1 MVTPGVLTSLEE
13 SPQGR
18 SQPIAAHYLARRWV
32 NGFGL
37 AVAVGLGYFL
47 AARLSVG
54 LVSLAGVAVF
64 WPAAGISSGLLI
76 ALGARARWP
85 VAVGVTAATIVVHQ
99 LIAEPLWVG
108 IALGI
113 SNAVEPLITA
123 GLLEHYFGAGF
134 SIGRLRP
141 MIGLFLAAIAG
152 TAISGVG
159 GAVTYRLFQGPSATL
174 LTAWQDWFA
183 SDVIGIII
191 LAPLIIGLFAAVQ
204 QLPPRSQLVEGTVAL
219 VALAVMT
226 GIAISLPSASWET
239 VLPIAVL
246 FPILLW
252 VAARCQPVFAAA
264 AAFLV
269 SFIIVIAAVLNLG
282 HFSEPGLSFADL
294 QAQVAILFV
303 AVGAQ
308 VLAALFA
315 ERRESETRLA
325 RSNIALERERKNRLM
340 SVEAATSSI
349 AHEIRQPLT
358 AVTTKAAA
366 ARRWLERGPPEAARV
381 KGLLD
386 DIEGA
391 ALRVSE
397 VLTNIRR
404 LFQAVDRGQQPIDVN
419 NMILEA
425 LQMSNRELNDHGV
438 KTDVELASELP
449 PVMGFKVQLQE
460 VISNVV
466 NNAIDAMASVEVERR
481 TLKVRTKLEGAKAVV
496 IELEDSG
503 HGIEPGRLPDIF
515 EPFITTK
522 PTGTGLGLAI
532 CSTII
537 ERHGGRFAA
546 SSDGKNG
553 ALFQIVLP
561 LEAKVADTECRE
573 GNS

>member
-1 MVTPGVLTSLEE
+1 M
-13 SPQGR
+13 
-18 SQPIAAHYLARRWV
+18 
-32 NGFGL
+32 
-37 AVAVGLGYFL
+37 
-47 AARLSVG
+47 
-54 LVSLAGVAVF
+54 VSLAGVAVF

-269 SFIIVIAAVLNLG
+269 SFIIVVAAVFNLG
-282 HFSEPGLSFADL
+282 HFSDPGLSFADL

-349 AHEIRQPLT
+349 AHEI
-358 AVTTKAAA
+358 KAA
-366 ARRWLERGPPEAARV
+366 
-381 KGLLD
+381 
-386 DIEGA
+386 
-391 ALRVSE
+391 
-397 VLTNIRR
+397 
-404 LFQAVDRGQQPIDVN
+404 
-419 NMILEA
+419 
-425 LQMSNRELNDHGV
+425 
-438 KTDVELASELP
+438 
-449 PVMGFKVQLQE
+449 
-460 VISNVV
+460 
-466 NNAIDAMASVEVERR
+466 
-481 TLKVRTKLEGAKAVV
+481 
-496 IELEDSG
+496 
-503 HGIEPGRLPDIF
+503 
-515 EPFITTK
+515 
-522 PTGTGLGLAI
+522 
-532 CSTII
+532 
-537 ERHGGRFAA
+537 
-546 SSDGKNG
+546 
-553 ALFQIVLP
+553 
-561 LEAKVADTECRE
+561 
-573 GNS
+573 